1 MSSTLFVLGLAI
13 SASATTF
20 TTIMIG
26 RVLVG
31 LGVGIGFVASPN
43 YLSEISPKEYRGYFT
58 SWSEIGCN
66 VGVLFGFSTSTLIN
80 ADFFGLVSGWRL
92 MFVTGCMLPLL
103 LIGLVFS
110 VMVESPRWLVRRERY
125 NDSLDLLRRLYPAGF
140 DVSDVLRNIK
150 DDIEREKDIQQLDGW
165 DFLLHPAPIV
175 WRMLVV
181 GLGIAIAHEICGI
194 DAIQYYLVFILQALG
209 ITNEVQQAKFFDC
222 TSFSKAV
229 LSICLDFVS

>member
-1 MSSTLFVLGLAI
+1 
-13 SASATTF
+13 
-20 TTIMIG
+20 
-26 RVLVG
+26 
-31 LGVGIGFVASPN
+31 
-43 YLSEISPKEYRGYFT
+43 
-58 SWSEIGCN
+58 
-66 VGVLFGFSTSTLIN
+66 
-80 ADFFGLVSGWRL
+80 
-92 MFVTGCMLPLL
+92 
-103 LIGLVFS
+103 
-110 VMVESPRWLVRRERY
+110 MVESPRWLVRRERY

-229 LSICLDFVS
+229 LSICLDFVSWLCRATAAYDFEHIRHEWEYPIKISLFVMQIEE